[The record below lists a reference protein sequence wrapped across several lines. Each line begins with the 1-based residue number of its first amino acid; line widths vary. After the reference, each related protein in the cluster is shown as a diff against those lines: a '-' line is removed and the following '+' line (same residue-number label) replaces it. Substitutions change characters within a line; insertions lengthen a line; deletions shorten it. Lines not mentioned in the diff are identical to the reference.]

1 MTSEKVHEL
10 NELNFE
16 SMVLKQ
22 KGTVLVDFTAEWCPP
37 CKALAPVIER
47 FAEKTWGQVVV
58 GSVDADASPDLSARF
73 RVHGLPTL
81 IVFREGHEAA
91 RRTGLTNDAGVAAL
105 LESAMSRQERCT
117 GT

>member
-16 SMVLKQ
+16 SMVLDRR
-22 KGTVLVDFTAEWCPP
+22 GTVLVDFTAEWCSP

-58 GSVDADASPDLSARF
+58 GSVDADVSPDLSARF
-73 RVHGLPTL
+73 RIHGLPTL
-81 IVFREGHEAA
+81 IVFRDGHEAA

-105 LESAMSRQERCT
+105 LDSAMSREGRCA